1 VLTSRH
7 IGSYHLAY
15 EISWDLFFVVG
26 HKRSDKRSATI
37 CASQKVVVL
46 PLGSFITPPRGYYV
60 PNTAAVRGGSRLVLA
75 MGSVL

>member
-1 VLTSRH
+1 MLTSCH

-26 HKRSDKRSATI
+26 HKRPDKRSATI
-37 CASQKVVVL
+37 CASQKVGVL
-46 PLGSFITPPRGYYV
+46 SLGSFITPPCGYYL
-60 PNTAAVRGGSRLVLA
+60 PNTAALRGGSRLMLA